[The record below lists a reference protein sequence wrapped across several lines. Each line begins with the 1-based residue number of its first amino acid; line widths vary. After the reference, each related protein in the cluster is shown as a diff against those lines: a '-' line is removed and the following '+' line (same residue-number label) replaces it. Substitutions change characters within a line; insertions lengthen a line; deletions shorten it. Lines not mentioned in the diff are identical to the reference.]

1 MLSNDVSHYI
11 ELHRELGYKFRL
23 QACYLRHFTAFAEAR
38 GEDFVRSA
46 IALAWASDAPSVE
59 QRRERLAC
67 IRRFALRM
75 RIEDDRHEVPPA
87 RAFGR
92 RTRRRRVPYIYS
104 SDEIHRLLD
113 EAGRL
118 GPLGSIR
125 GQTYAALFALLV
137 ATGLR
142 ISEALGLDLDD
153 ITADGLAI
161 RHTKFRKSRLVPLHS
176 TATKGLERYLSLR
189 GRRST
194 DDHAVFLSLWDKR
207 LSYSRVNNVFLE
219 LMRSISLRG
228 KPGVPGPCI
237 HDFRH
242 TFAVCSLER
251 CGGGSSEIARHILAL
266 STYLGH
272 AHPSDTYWYLQATP
286 KVLASISEAGEN
298 LFKGANS

>member
-1 MLSNDVSHYI
+1 MLSADISHYI

-46 IALAWASDAPSVE
+46 TVLDWASDAPSVE

-92 RTRRRRVPYIYS
+92 YTRRRRTPYIYS
-104 SDEIHRLLD
+104 PGEIHLLLK
-113 EAGRL
+113 AARRL
-118 GPLGSIR
+118 GPVDSIR
-125 GQTYAALFALLV
+125 SHMYATLFALIV

-153 ITADGLAI
+153 ITADGLTI
-161 RHTKFRKSRLVPLHS
+161 QHTKFRKSRLVPLHS
-176 TATKGLERYLSLR
+176 TATKGLERYLSVR
-189 GRRST
+189 GQRNT
-194 DDHAVFLSLWDKR
+194 DDHAVFLSLRDKR
-207 LSYSRVNNVFLE
+207 LSYSRVNNVFLK
-219 LMRSISLRG
+219 LMRSIGLRG
-228 KPGVPGPCI
+228 KSGVPGPCI

-242 TFAVCSLER
+242 TFAVRSLER
-251 CGGGSSEIARHILAL
+251 CGGSSSEIARHILAL

-286 KVLASISEAGEN
+286 KLLASISEAGEN
-298 LFKGANS
+298 FFKGASS